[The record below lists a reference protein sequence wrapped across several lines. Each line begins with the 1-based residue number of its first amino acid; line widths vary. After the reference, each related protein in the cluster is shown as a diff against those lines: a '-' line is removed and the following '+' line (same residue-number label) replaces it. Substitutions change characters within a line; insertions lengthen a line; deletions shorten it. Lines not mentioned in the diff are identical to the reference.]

1 MESYEFLLDY
11 MRPKSGVTFDLWYLA
26 AFFSEVVTKAG
37 KRFYDFSDGQYTF
50 NINSSVYNAK
60 GQKGLSLSILNM
72 EKGTELPVSSLS
84 GGEIFE
90 ASLSLALAITDSIY
104 DKSGGIDLDSIFID
118 EGFGTLD
125 DRTRNVVI
133 PILRRLSS
141 SKMVGVISHVKELQQ
156 EIMTQ
161 IQVSKSEDFGSKVRV
176 VN

>member
-1 MESYEFLLDY
+1 
-11 MRPKSGVTFDLWYLA
+11 MR
-26 AFFSEVVTKAG
+26 
-37 KRFYDFSDGQYTF
+37 
-50 NINSSVYNAK
+50 
-60 GQKGLSLSILNM
+60 
-72 EKGTELPVSSLS
+72 
-84 GGEIFE
+84 
-90 ASLSLALAITDSIY
+90 ASLAV
-104 DKSGGIDLDSIFID
+104 ID

-133 PILRRLSS
+133 PILRRRSS